1 MTVIAGYHP
10 LVKTR
15 LLGADSPGAVEEAA
29 AALGR
34 GELVAFPTDTVYG
47 LAAGHDH
54 LRELYVAKDRPKD
67 KRIPVLLSDAG
78 NLETSAIVS
87 PAARA
92 LAARFWPGPLTL
104 VLVAPRR
111 GTLAFRVPANDLA
124 RRLIA
129 AAGGGLPVTS
139 ANRSGRPDA
148 RTAEEVIAQLDGRI
162 ALVLDGGPTSGGV
175 ASTIVDC
182 TTDPVRVLRQGA
194 ISVGEIE
201 DALLSVE
208 SPT

>member
-1 MTVIAGYHP
+1 MQ
-10 LVKTR
+10 TR
-15 LLGADSPGAVEEAA
+15 LLKADSPGAVEEAA

-67 KRIPVLLSDAG
+67 KGIPVLLSDAG
-78 NLETSAIVS
+78 NLDASAIVT

-111 GTLAFRVPANDLA
+111 GTLAFRVPANDVA

-129 AAGGGLPVTS
+129 ASGGGLPVTS

-148 RTAEEVIAQLDGRI
+148 RSAEEVIAQLGGRI
-162 ALVLDGGPTSGGV
+162 ALVLDGGPVSGSV

-182 TTDPVRVLRQGA
+182 TADPVRVIREGA
-194 ISVGEIE
+194 IGVGEIE
-201 DALLSVE
+201 DALTGVE
-208 SPT
+208 SAT

>member
-1 MTVIAGYHP
+1 
-10 LVKTR
+10 VKTR
-15 LLGADSPGAVEEAA
+15 LLKADAPEAVEEAA

-54 LRELYVAKDRPKD
+54 VRKLYDAKDRPKE
-67 KRIPVLLSDAG
+67 KRIPVLLSDAA
-78 NLETSAIVS
+78 NLEASALVT

-111 GTLAFRVPANDLA
+111 GTIAFRVPDNTVA

-129 AAGGGLPVTS
+129 ASGGGLPVTS
-139 ANRSGRPDA
+139 ANRSGQPDA
-148 RTAEEVIAQLDGRI
+148 KTAQEVIDQLDGRV
-162 ALVLDGGPTSGGV
+162 ALVLDGGPVSGGV
-175 ASTIVDC
+175 PSTVVDC
-182 TTDPVRVLRQGA
+182 TTEQIKILREGA
-194 ISVGEIE
+194 ISAAEIQ
-201 DALLSVE
+201 DALRKAHAA
-208 SPT
+208 

>member
-1 MTVIAGYHP
+1 M
-10 LVKTR
+10 KTR
-15 LLGADSPGAVEEAA
+15 LLAADAPGAIEEAA

-54 LRELYVAKDRPKD
+54 VKRLYAAKNRPAE
-67 KRIPVLLSDAG
+67 KRIPVLLSDTS
-78 NLETSAIVS
+78 NLEASAIVG

-111 GTLAFRVPANDLA
+111 GTLAFRVPASDLA

-129 AAGGGLPVTS
+129 RSGGGLPVTS
-139 ANRSGRPDA
+139 ANRSGGPDP
-148 RTAEEVIAQLDGRI
+148 RTAADVLAQLDGRI
-162 ALVLDGGPTSGGV
+162 ALILDGGATTGGV
-175 ASTIVDC
+175 ASTVVDC
-182 TTDPVRVLRQGA
+182 TAEPVRILREGA
-194 ISVGEIE
+194 ISAAEITA
-201 DALLSVE
+201 ALRGVAA
-208 SPT
+208 